1 MCVCV
6 SVFVYLYHKEAYCE
20 ELACAII
27 ETENSHNEPSVCK
40 RHRKT
45 NDIFP
50 SMSSELRNRGIHG
63 LHPSLSTM
71 CVPGAGRRFAAL
83 P

>member
-1 MCVCV
+1 MCVCN
-6 SVFVYLYHKEAYCE
+6 VFVYLYHKEACCE
-20 ELACAII
+20 EMACAII
-27 ETENSHNEPSVCK
+27 ETKNSHNVPSVCK

-50 SMSSELRNRGIHG
+50 SLSSELRNRGIHS

-71 CVPGAGRRFAAL
+71 SVPGAGGIFAA
-83 P
+83 PP